1 MELAIASTF
10 ESGFSLNSSI
20 TSSAS
25 IGAHSH
31 INEGSEGTTSSAAGG
46 GVDSGQTTS
55 AVSDTMMNASRT
67 LASPAGD
74 MIEIWD
80 VRRQWIAKWTVT
92 GSNREGGVTGKLLIN
107 IPASISF
114 AYVTSSLQYKI

>member
-10 ESGFSLNSSI
+10 ESGFSLNPSI

-55 AVSDTMMNASRT
+55 AVSDTMMNASQT

-107 IPASISF
+107 IPASISL
-114 AYVTSSLQYKI
+114 AYVTSSL